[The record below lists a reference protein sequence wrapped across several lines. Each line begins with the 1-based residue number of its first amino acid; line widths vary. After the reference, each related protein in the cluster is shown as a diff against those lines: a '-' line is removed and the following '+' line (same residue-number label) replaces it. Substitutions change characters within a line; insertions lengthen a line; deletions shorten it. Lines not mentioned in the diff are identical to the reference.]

1 MSTIVIKNVP
11 DDLHARLKDRAQRNR
26 RSLTKELLTMIE
38 HNLPPPRVALRLPPA
53 VKLKGGPLTI
63 EEIEAAI
70 ENGRE

>member
-26 RSLTKELLTMIE
+26 RSLTKELLTIIE
-38 HNLPPPRVALRLPPA
+38 ESMTPPRKAAKLPLPI
-53 VKLKGGPLTI
+53 KLKGGRLTD
-63 EEIEAAI
+63 EELRSAK